1 MAAEFFTPNRPPGR
15 SQGGAR
21 AGTARGQGASSAIS
35 SRWKTSPRLRR
46 AGEDKKFKIDRQR
59 RLSRCSGNTTPRRPP
74 CIDSWCAIRLSG
86 LISLPPCRSTHL
98 PACAIGSAR
107 QRWLYLPRT
116 MSKPFSRSNAVALIW
131 TTDLSVG
138 GVRTA
143 AINQHINALTSA
155 STAALCRAASSTV
168 TPSCQN
174 SCPKLPPARIAR
186 REGERNLEKTAID
199 TSGFGSQSPTE
210 RSRSTLVGEAK
221 TTMFASVD
229 GRRITFAP
237 LQSATGAARETH
249 AW

>member
-168 TPSCQN
+168 TPFCQN
-174 SCPKLPPARIAR
+174 SCPKLPR
-186 REGERNLEKTAID
+186 RASRGGRGTRPGKNGYRHC
-199 TSGFGSQSPTE
+199 GFGSQSPTG

-229 GRRITFAP
+229 GRRIAVAP
-237 LQSATGAARETH
+237 P
-249 AW
+249 